1 MLIFLDVSKGTVGGI
16 AMNNKIKE
24 YLNQNKSLTFNNL
37 LFSYIDDGGYKDA
50 EVYKRADIDR
60 KLFSKIRCNS
70 NYIPKKNTVIKL
82 CLSLSLD
89 KNRFNNLLSSAGYS
103 LSKNNNFDLVIS
115 YCIENDIYDINII
128 NEYLYTYAGVIL

>member
-1 MLIFLDVSKGTVGGI
+1 MFIFFGVSKGAAGGI
-16 AMNNKIKE
+16 TMNNKIKE
-24 YLNQNKSLTFNNL
+24 YLNQNKSLTFNSL
-37 LFSYIDDGGYKDA
+37 LFSYIDEGGYKDA
-50 EVYKRADIDR
+50 EIYKRAGIDR
-60 KLFSKIRCNS
+60 KLFSKIRCNN

-115 YCIENDIYDINII
+115 CL
-128 NEYLYTYAGVIL
+128 LYTSDAADECSV